1 MHTPNINYTLK
12 HDLCTGCGLCSG
24 GCSLGAISTVVK
36 NGRFLPTIDESKC
49 RNFKGCHRC
58 YDVCPG
64 VGVNLVQCAT
74 ESKYSDSLIGQFHS
88 CYVGYSSDN
97 DLRYHAASGGATSQF
112 LIWLLEN
119 DKIDGVVVSKFDK
132 GYSLKVK
139 SFIART
145 KDEILAAKS
154 SKYAPVSF
162 HEAVIELKEAPNGRY
177 VVVGLPCHI
186 HGFRKLEKIDK
197 KIASKIVGH
206 FAIFCSASRTF
217 YFTEYLMKERGI
229 KLSDVDYLAY
239 RDRGNLGGLVVQGKD
254 IDYYQDYRKYCHP
267 LRSIFNPRRCL
278 LCIDHYGELA
288 DISFGDIN
296 IPPYNNNKIGIN
308 SIIVRDGQWNSLLM
322 EAKQSGCIH
331 LEEVESAEINKS
343 QPSAKMKKGRNMRFV
358 YMLSKFGFVTPEY
371 DTKVNK
377 YGKNDILK
385 YIINRL
391 LQFVGRHKSLWPF
404 IKITKK

>member
-1 MHTPNINYTLK
+1 M
-12 HDLCTGCGLCSG
+12 
-24 GCSLGAISTVVK
+24 
-36 NGRFLPTIDESKC
+36 
-49 RNFKGCHRC
+49 
-58 YDVCPG
+58 
-64 VGVNLVQCAT
+64 
-74 ESKYSDSLIGQFHS
+74 
-88 CYVGYSSDN
+88 
-97 DLRYHAASGGATSQF
+97 
-112 LIWLLEN
+112 
-119 DKIDGVVVSKFDK
+119 GVVVSKFDK

-308 SIIVRDGQWNSLLM
+308 SIIVRDGQLNSLLM

-391 LQFVGRHKSLWPF
+391 LQFVGRHKSL
-404 IKITKK
+404 